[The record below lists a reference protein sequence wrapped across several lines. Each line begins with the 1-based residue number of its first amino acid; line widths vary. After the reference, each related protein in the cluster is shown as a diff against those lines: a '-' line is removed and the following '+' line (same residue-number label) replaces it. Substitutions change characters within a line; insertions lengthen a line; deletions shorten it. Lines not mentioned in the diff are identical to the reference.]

1 MPVGRPVLR
10 LDVDDFVLRTVV
22 LFAVLLLAT
31 AIGLLLRRQ
40 AGRAREVT
48 SGDLLEA
55 ADLAAPLGERATFV
69 QFSSPTC
76 SPCRSVRQVL
86 AAVVAADPG
95 LGHVEID
102 ATERLALARRLSILR
117 TPTVLLLDSRGL
129 VIRRISGPITAEQAR
144 AAVPEALRSRS

>member
-10 LDVDDFVLRTVV
+10 LDVDDLVLRTAA

-40 AGRAREVT
+40 AGRARDVT
-48 SGDLLEA
+48 DGELLDA
-55 ADLAAPLGERATFV
+55 DDLAAPLGRRATFV

-86 AAVVAADPG
+86 TGVVAADPD
-95 LGHVEID
+95 LAHVE
-102 ATERLALARRLSILR
+102 
-117 TPTVLLLDSRGL
+117 
-129 VIRRISGPITAEQAR
+129 
-144 AAVPEALRSRS
+144 